1 MKRYMAHI
9 LVSAEKITEH
19 FLKVQV
25 HDEGTLADG
34 GMEGLVVDVKP
45 TVFALRAAMSVY
57 LYPQSRFYKDET
69 LRTAMEQAIDFVAR
83 NQNEDGSFDYT
94 VCNFHSAPDTAF
106 CYHPMDKTY
115 RLMKKFEND
124 VDTSSLQEKY
134 LADPKSGPCPCFKV
148 GDTFLLKR
156 TPQQDD
162 FYHLYEWKIL
172 WRSMGCY

>member
-83 NQNEDGSFDYT
+83 NQNRQ
-94 VCNFHSAPDTAF
+94 V
-106 CYHPMDKTY
+106 
-115 RLMKKFEND
+115 
-124 VDTSSLQEKY
+124 
-134 LADPKSGPCPCFKV
+134 
-148 GDTFLLKR
+148 
-156 TPQQDD
+156 PQA
-162 FYHLYEWKIL
+162 
-172 WRSMGCY
+172 

>member
-83 NQNEDGSFDYT
+83 T
-94 VCNFHSAPDTAF
+94 K
-106 CYHPMDKTY
+106 M
-115 RLMKKFEND
+115 
-124 VDTSSLQEKY
+124 
-134 LADPKSGPCPCFKV
+134 
-148 GDTFLLKR
+148 R
-156 TPQQDD
+156 TEALTIQCAISIPHQTQH
-162 FYHLYEWKIL
+162 FAIIQWIRHIVL
-172 WRSMGCY
+172 

>member
-1 MKRYMAHI
+1 M
-9 LVSAEKITEH
+9 
-19 FLKVQV
+19 
-25 HDEGTLADG
+25 ADG

-69 LRTAMEQAIDFVAR
+69 LRRAMEQAIDFVAR

-115 RLMKKFEND
+115 RLMKKFEYD
-124 VDTSSLQEKY
+124 VDTSSHYRKLSCYYEK
-134 LADPKSGPCPCFKV
+134 
-148 GDTFLLKR
+148 R
-156 TPQQDD
+156 QQQP
-162 FYHLYEWKIL
+162 FVTAVSTHQIIAGQFAQHLCRRQIFC
-172 WRSMGCY
+172 RR

>member
-69 LRTAMEQAIDFVAR
+69 LRTAMEQAIDFVETKMRTEALTI
-83 NQNEDGSFDYT
+83 QY
-94 VCNFHSAPDTAF
+94 A
-106 CYHPMDKTY
+106 
-115 RLMKKFEND
+115 
-124 VDTSSLQEKY
+124 TSI
-134 LADPKSGPCPCFKV
+134 PH
-148 GDTFLLKR
+148 R
-156 TPQQDD
+156 TQH
-162 FYHLYEWKIL
+162 FAIIRWIRHIVL
-172 WRSMGCY
+172 

>member
-57 LYPQSRFYKDET
+57 LYPQSRFYKYYKH
-69 LRTAMEQAIDFVAR
+69 IKK
-83 NQNEDGSFDYT
+83 N
-94 VCNFHSAPDTAF
+94 
-106 CYHPMDKTY
+106 DKA
-115 RLMKKFEND
+115 KKFF
-124 VDTSSLQEKY
+124 QRKQKY
-134 LADPKSGPCPCFKV
+134 D
-148 GDTFLLKR
+148 
-156 TPQQDD
+156 
-162 FYHLYEWKIL
+162 
-172 WRSMGCY
+172 

>member
-83 NQNEDGSFDYT
+83 NQNEVEALT
-94 VCNFHSAPDTAF
+94 IQCA
-106 CYHPMDKTY
+106 
-115 RLMKKFEND
+115 
-124 VDTSSLQEKY
+124 TSIPHQTQHFAIIRWIRHIVL
-134 LADPKSGPCPCFKV
+134 
-148 GDTFLLKR
+148 
-156 TPQQDD
+156 
-162 FYHLYEWKIL
+162 
-172 WRSMGCY
+172 

>member
-83 NQNEDGSFDYT
+83 NQNEDGSFIQ
-94 VCNFHSAPDTAF
+94 CA
-106 CYHPMDKTY
+106 
-115 RLMKKFEND
+115 
-124 VDTSSLQEKY
+124 TSIPHQTQHFAIIRWIRHIVL
-134 LADPKSGPCPCFKV
+134 
-148 GDTFLLKR
+148 
-156 TPQQDD
+156 
-162 FYHLYEWKIL
+162 
-172 WRSMGCY
+172 

>member
-57 LYPQSRFYKDET
+57 LYPQSRVFNVLTRRKT
-69 LRTAMEQAIDFVAR
+69 NEQAQYF
-83 NQNEDGSFDYT
+83 F
-94 VCNFHSAPDTAF
+94 
-106 CYHPMDKTY
+106 
-115 RLMKKFEND
+115 
-124 VDTSSLQEKY
+124 
-134 LADPKSGPCPCFKV
+134 
-148 GDTFLLKR
+148 
-156 TPQQDD
+156 
-162 FYHLYEWKIL
+162 
-172 WRSMGCY
+172 WRKQK

>member
-57 LYPQSRFYKDET
+57 LYPQSRFFNDET
-69 LRTAMEQAIDFVAR
+69 HIKAKDPAI
-83 NQNEDGSFDYT
+83 
-94 VCNFHSAPDTAF
+94 
-106 CYHPMDKTY
+106 
-115 RLMKKFEND
+115 
-124 VDTSSLQEKY
+124 
-134 LADPKSGPCPCFKV
+134 
-148 GDTFLLKR
+148 
-156 TPQQDD
+156 
-162 FYHLYEWKIL
+162 
-172 WRSMGCY
+172 